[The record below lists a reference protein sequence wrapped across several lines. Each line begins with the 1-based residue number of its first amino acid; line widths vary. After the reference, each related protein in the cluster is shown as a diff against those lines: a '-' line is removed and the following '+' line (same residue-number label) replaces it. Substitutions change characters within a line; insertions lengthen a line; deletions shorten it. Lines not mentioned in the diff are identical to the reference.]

1 MTQIKYIIKITL
13 LAFSTLLISCEDD
26 LLFTTVEAPAPQ
38 VTDEDWVVSAGG
50 VTTGF
55 AEAGRTFSLPNPLE
69 ANYRDIDISVLIN
82 SNDTRLVDSIFIE
95 LQHIPKFAANSAQGW
110 AGFEGIKLADSE
122 RSSAYTLN
130 YTLNLDDWSE
140 SFWGPENFWIGTGVF
155 GITRED
161 NTMRLK
167 VIFDDGS
174 EVRLAQVMFSYPL
187 SDAGIE

>member
-1 MTQIKYIIKITL
+1 MTQIKYILQVAL
-13 LAFSTLLISCEDD
+13 LACSTLLFSCEDD

-38 VTDEDWVVSAGG
+38 VTDENWEVSAGG

-55 AEAGRTFSLPNPLE
+55 AEAGRTFRLPNPLE
-69 ANYRDIDISVLIN
+69 ANYREIDISVTIN
-82 SNDTRLVDSIFIE
+82 SNDTRQVDSIFVE
-95 LQHIPKFAANSAQGW
+95 LQHLPSFASNSAQGW
-110 AGFEGIKLADSE
+110 AGFEGIKLSESE
-122 RSSAYTLN
+122 RSSSFNLN

-140 SFWGPENFWIGTGVF
+140 SFWGPGNLWIGTGVF

-161 NTMRLK
+161 NTMRLR